1 MQFNTF
7 GALFILY
14 GLIKVLIVLSLTWFI
29 PHDLEKKLSTIEGL
43 NLIVSGDTT
52 LAGRMVEY
60 ILLAFGVFS
69 IVHGLALCG
78 AYSHSFERYIESKNL
93 QYSVYTALGVFSILF
108 YSLVLYTPLPISKD
122 PKGTDHYKLY
132 GFAGGLSF
140 LAVPPLWE
148 AFEYLFPI
156 LNRMSTE
163 KKMMYMTLGM
173 FTFIGLLGGVYYTIK
188 NLKRPNSTTVV
199 TKKSHERSFSH
210 AT

>member
-7 GALFILY
+7 GAVFILY

-29 PHDLEKKLSTIEGL
+29 PHDIEKNLSTIEGL
-43 NLIVSGDTT
+43 NFIVSGDTT
-52 LAGRMVEY
+52 LAGRMIDY

-93 QYSVYTALGVFSILF
+93 QYSVYMALGVFSILF

-122 PKGTDHYKLY
+122 PKETDHYKLY
-132 GFAGGLSF
+132 GFIGGLSF

-148 AFEYLFPI
+148 TSEYLFPI

-163 KKMMYMTLGM
+163 NKMMYMTVFM
-173 FTFIGLLGGVYYTIK
+173 FVFIGFLGGVYYSIK
-188 NLKRPNSTTVV
+188 KMRLPDPR
-199 TKKSHERSFSH
+199 KKETSYERSFSH